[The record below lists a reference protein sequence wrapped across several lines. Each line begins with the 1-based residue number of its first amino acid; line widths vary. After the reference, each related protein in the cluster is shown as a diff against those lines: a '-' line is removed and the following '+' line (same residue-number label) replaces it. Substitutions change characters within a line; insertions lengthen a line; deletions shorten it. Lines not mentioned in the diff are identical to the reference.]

1 MTGEDIVA
9 AALQMPID
17 ERARLAHILIRSLD
31 EVTEEEHEGIWLT
44 EVERRRR
51 EVAVGNVSLVP
62 WEETLLKLEGLG

>member
-17 ERARLAHILIRSLD
+17 ERARLADVLIRSLD

-51 EVAVGNVSLVP
+51 
-62 WEETLLKLEGLG
+62 